1 MLMLDKKRATT
12 SGASGRALDATAL
25 AREWEGNPRWRGI
38 PIVVF
43 QDVETRD
50 SRCINGLHVQT
61 FVRSR
66 FHKGGTLITFA
77 NGDTVTV
84 EGDFDTVFDTLTGR
98 VDG

>member
-1 MLMLDKKRATT
+1 MD
-12 SGASGRALDATAL
+12 
-25 AREWEGNPRWRGI
+25 PRWRGI

-43 QDVETRD
+43 RDVETRD
-50 SRCINGLHVQT
+50 SRCVNGLHVQT

-84 EGDFDTVFDTLTGR
+84 EEDFDAVFRILSGPA
-98 VDG
+98 DG